1 MDESSDDYK
10 YGLMLI
16 SELIRVF
23 HYNLES
29 LLHGRYQG
37 GNTNNNGTVN
47 KINSIENLNK
57 NEKSTEQSNLDNL
70 RQLLKNELGDI
81 IG

>member
-1 MDESSDDYK
+1 MTEIKVQSQMDESSDDYK

-29 LLHGRYQG
+29 LLQGRYQG
-37 GNTNNNGTVN
+37 GNNNNGSNN
-47 KINSIENLNK
+47 KINSVE
-57 NEKSTEQSNLDNL
+57 T
-70 RQLLKNELGDI
+70 
-81 IG
+81 